1 MKKILV
7 IILFFISLNP
17 LFGEEIEINFYYESE
32 GVNSYQAQ
40 AISFGMFDEIAQT
53 IKSYLQVSHVPFMF
67 DNKDSL
73 ISFLPNRTLNSLL
86 EFKAISIDLNEDGI
100 DEVFAQIMGS
110 LVCGSGG
117 CSAFILQ
124 GKEKD
129 WRQLGWYFPS
139 NETLISSNKTNGYFD
154 IYYLSKNGSTEYE
167 YTCKFKNENYECE

>member
-40 AISFGMFDEIAQT
+40 AISFGLFDKITRT

-67 DNKDSL
+67 ENKDSK
-73 ISFLPNRTLNSLL
+73 ISFLPDTPLSDLL
-86 EFKAISIDLNEDGI
+86 GFKAISIDLNDDGI
-100 DEVFAQIMGS
+100 DEVIAYKSGP
-110 LVCGSGG
+110 LACGMGG
-117 CSAFILQ
+117 CTSFILQ

-129 WRQLGWYFPS
+129 WKILGWYFPGE
-139 NETLISSNKTNGYFD
+139 ETLISSNKTNGYFD
-154 IYYLSKNGSTEYE
+154 ISYLSKDSSTKYS
-167 YTCKFKNENYECE
+167 CKFKNENYECE